1 VTPET
6 IRHVARL
13 ARLELTP
20 DEEARLTSELQA
32 IIGFVEQ
39 LEAVPTEGVAPM
51 VHAIELT
58 NVLRDDVPRPSLPP
72 DEALGNAP
80 DREGDFYRV
89 PRVVEGGNA

>member
-1 VTPET
+1 MVTPET

-20 DEEARLTSELQA
+20 EEEARLTSELQA

-39 LEAVPTEGVAPM
+39 LEAVPTEGTAPM
-51 VHAIELT
+51 AHAIELT
-58 NVLRDDVPRPSLPP
+58 NVLREDLPSPSLPP
-72 DEALGNAP
+72 DEALANAP

-89 PRVVEGGNA
+89 PRVVEG